1 MLRPQNQIGTMSIL
15 KELKVRGRVEQGRRC
30 PRKPCKT
37 LTYCVR
43 TGHQDELGAV
53 GAAAGGPHPE
63 GEGPH
68 PGFRGGNPIRSGVYG
83 MSVGA
88 CPWQAGEKQKEFQV
102 VLMSM
107 QRPWPLTGNVWTTP
121 WAGERWGGLLRSTR
135 WEGAGAEEEFGA
147 QASAEERQ
155 EAPEGMKLGMTSQAS
170 H

>member
-68 PGFRGGNPIRSGVYG
+68 PGFRGGNPVRSGVYG

-107 QRPWPLTGNVWTTP
+107 QRPWPLTGNVWTTL
-121 WAGERWGGLLRSTR
+121 WAGERWGG
-135 WEGAGAEEEFGA
+135 AAEEHEMGGSRCRGGIWSSGFSRGKA
-147 QASAEERQ
+147 GSPGRDET
-155 EAPEGMKLGMTSQAS
+155 GND
-170 H
+170 